1 MAVGIVPIVSDAK
14 GNLDVVTNEYN
25 AVVAPLSDLQTL
37 PNRARALLNDNS
49 KMKNLGDNALTTVRN
64 KYFAPDRI
72 SDMMELTL
80 RAQ

>member
-1 MAVGIVPIVSDAK
+1 MAAGIVPIVSDAT

-37 PNRARALLNDNS
+37 PNRVKALLNDKS
-49 KMKNLGDNALTTVRN
+49 KMQNLGNNALTTVRN
-64 KYFAPDRI
+64 RYFAPDRI

-80 RAQ
+80 GAQ

>member
-1 MAVGIVPIVSDAK
+1 
-14 GNLDVVTNEYN
+14 LDVVTNEYN

-37 PNRARALLNDNS
+37 PDRVRALLNDKS
-49 KMKNLGDNALTTVRN
+49 KMKNLGDNALATVKN
-64 KYFAPDRI
+64 KYFAPDRV